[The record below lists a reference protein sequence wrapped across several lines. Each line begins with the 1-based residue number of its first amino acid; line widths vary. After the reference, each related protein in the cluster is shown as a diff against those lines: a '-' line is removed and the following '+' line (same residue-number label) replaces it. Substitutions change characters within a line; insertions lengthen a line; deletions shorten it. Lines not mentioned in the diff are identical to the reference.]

1 MPRVSALR
9 SAALRDL
16 AREFR
21 FASRKNAIAALAVL
35 DTLAERIDPEGAYA
49 SRWLVHEL
57 TGYTPDANSQD
68 AIFPGDALIAELS
81 AFAEHISVELALR
94 DDEIDNALSVEDLAA
109 RWSVSRRTIE
119 RYRRQGLV
127 ARRVGDG
134 AAARLLFT
142 PEAVDSFERR
152 RTRKVERAGAFART
166 TQRERDRFIARAR
179 RYRAHFGWS
188 LTQTAARIALRT
200 GRSAHAVRAALLAH
214 DRASSSPIF
223 VYRASID
230 DKDREAIMRALRRG
244 VPLPDLAHAKH
255 RSRESV
261 ARIGNE
267 RLVTHLR
274 EFDLRAPVSP
284 TFQRPDAAEVLL
296 APAAVRTGLLQ
307 TPVLDAAQHFAESRA
322 LPAIDTREES
332 ALAVALSFLRFRASR
347 TLASLPPH
355 APSAA
360 ALDSIE
366 TDLRWASRLVIKLAR
381 TQRRIALASLEE
393 RVGDLLEHRD
403 EHIRVLHLAAMRALC
418 DAALRYDPARQGRL
432 AARSAVALTHALS
445 AAIASIDLPT
455 KAASASRARR
465 RADRAVPLADWTL
478 DAAPW
483 SRFVEPDPRVRA
495 NLDSLD
501 ERSRRL
507 LTLRFGFAGDPPV
520 TRASA
525 AETLG
530 LHPPAAGALER
541 EALRTAVGL
550 TPTPALR
557 TRYPASR

>member
-21 FASRKNAIAALAVL
+21 FASRKNALAALAAL
-35 DTLAERIDPEGAYA
+35 DTLAERIEPDGAYP

-57 TGYTPDANSQD
+57 TGYTPDAGERD
-68 AIFPGDALIAELS
+68 AIFPGDALVAELS

-94 DDEIDNALSVEDLAA
+94 DDEINNALTVEDLAA

-127 ARRVGDG
+127 ARRVGEG

-142 PEAVDSFERR
+142 PDAVDSFERR
-152 RTRKVERAGAFART
+152 RARKVQRAGAFART
-166 TQRERDRFIARAR
+166 TRQERDRFIARAR
-179 RYRAHFGWS
+179 RYRARLGWS

-200 GRSAHAVRAALLAH
+200 GRSAHAVRSALLAH
-214 DRASSSPIF
+214 DRASDSPIF

-244 VPLPDLAHAKH
+244 VPLPDLARAKK

-261 ARIGNE
+261 ARIANE
-267 RLVTHLR
+267 RLVAHLR

-284 TFQRPDAAEVLL
+284 TFSRPDAAEVLL
-296 APAAVRTGLLQ
+296 APAAVRTALLP
-307 TPVLDAAQHFAESRA
+307 TPVLDAAQAFAEARA
-322 LPAIDTREES
+322 LPAIDTREET
-332 ALAVALSFLRFRASR
+332 ALAVALAFLRFRAAR

-355 APSAA
+355 TPSAA
-360 ALDSIE
+360 ALDSVE
-366 TDLRWASRLVIKLAR
+366 TDLRWASRLVVKLAR
-381 TQRRIALASLEE
+381 TQRRVALASLEE
-393 RVGDLLEHRD
+393 RVGDPLEHRD
-403 EHIRVLHLAAMRALC
+403 EHVRVLHLAAMRALC

-445 AAIASIDLPT
+445 ATIASLDLPT
-455 KAASASRARR
+455 RAASAARARR
-465 RADRAVPLADWTL
+465 RTDRAVPLTNWTL

-483 SRFVEPDPRVRA
+483 TRFVEPDPRVRA

-501 ERSRRL
+501 DRARRL
-507 LTLRFGFAGDPPV
+507 LALRFGLAGDPPV
-520 TRASA
+520 TRAAA
-525 AETLG
+525 AEALRIH
-530 LHPPAAGALER
+530 LPAAGALER

-550 TPTPALR
+550 APTPTLR